1 MKQILSRN
9 AMHFPNIFI
18 REFFA
23 FVSPFFTNKKKTHT
37 NSHSTKTN
45 FVSTI
50 FCYFLLRFPVPRVQ
64 RRRNNGWCRV
74 LRVRQP
80 DRTKQPLFCFCV
92 RLDGENETQTPPFF
106 PCLSHELWQFDLYP
120 SLNKKKKT
128 PTLEFLDQT
137 ASKTI
142 VL

>member
-1 MKQILSRN
+1 MKKILSRN

-23 FVSPFFTNKKKTHT
+23 FVSSFSPKKHT
-37 NSHSTKTN
+37 HSTKRN

-80 DRTKQPLFCFCV
+80 DRTKPPLFLFCV
-92 RLDGENETQTPPFF
+92 SIGWRENETQTPPPIFS
-106 PCLSHELWQFDLYP
+106 P
-120 SLNKKKKT
+120 
-128 PTLEFLDQT
+128 
-137 ASKTI
+137 
-142 VL
+142 V